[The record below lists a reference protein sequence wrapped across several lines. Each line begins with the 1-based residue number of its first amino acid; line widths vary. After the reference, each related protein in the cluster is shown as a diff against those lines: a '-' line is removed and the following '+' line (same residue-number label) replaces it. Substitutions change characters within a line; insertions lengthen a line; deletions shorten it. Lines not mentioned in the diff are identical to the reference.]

1 MDETYRKARKM
12 DTEHFTT
19 PIVPYHTDLIK
30 IVRNYLLEGADSTR
44 EIKVELYKLN
54 VYSMR
59 LFHIRAKYRLT

>member
-1 MDETYRKARKM
+1 M

-30 IVRNYLLEGADSTR
+30 IVRNYLLEGTDSAR

-59 LFHIRAKYRLT
+59 LIHIRAKYRLT